1 MKKSFPF
8 TFRALGVAC
17 IFSASLAAGAAEIVV
32 GQVAPFS
39 GLESYQ
45 GLGYSAGIQLAL
57 KKANSAGGVNGNTFT
72 LVRKDD
78 GGRAGET
85 LAATRLL
92 LKEKTPLVLAG
103 YIGARGLAD
112 VASSGLLA
120 QEKIALVGYRSSE
133 IREEAPLIY
142 NVRAGL
148 AEEVEKLIEQ
158 MDTVGMKRVGLFY
171 QDGPGAPALLALVEK
186 LTSAKGITLSAKGSH
201 VAGSAKVAD
210 AVIDAF
216 AAAKP
221 QGIIMMSSGAA
232 TAEFIEK
239 YGLEGG
245 KAKLFAHSGTDIEQI
260 SQRLGEEQMR
270 GLVITQVTPNPYKI
284 TGGGLVKDFNDAVAK
299 EKKLEVPVSYA
310 MIEGYIV
317 GTVIV
322 DAARRMGPK
331 VSRQGFVNALEGIGN
346 LDLGGYKVG
355 YQPGKRSGSKVVEL
369 SIVTAKG
376 NIRQ

>member
-1 MKKSFPF
+1 MKKNFPS
-8 TFRALGVAC
+8 TFRALSIAC
-17 IFSASLAAGAAEIVV
+17 LFSASLTAGAAEIVV
-32 GQVAPFS
+32 GQVASFS

-57 KKANSAGGVNGNTFT
+57 KKANAAGGVNGNTFT

-78 GGRAGET
+78 GGRGGET

-112 VASSGLLA
+112 LASSGLLA

-216 AAAKP
+216 ATAKP

-239 YGLEGG
+239 YGLESG
-245 KAKLFAHSGTDIEQI
+245 KARLFAHSGTDIEQI

-299 EKKLEVPVSYA
+299 EKTLEVPVSYA

-346 LDLGGYKVG
+346 LELGGYKVG
-355 YQPGKRSGSKVVEL
+355 YQPGKRSGSKFVEL